1 LAIAAMFFVN
11 GFALGSWLPRLPEIR
26 DALDVSDR
34 SLGLTLVGGSVGGL
48 VMSLL
53 SGRIV
58 DRVGSRRATVSTS
71 LALALLLP
79 LIALAPNPVVLFA
92 VLIAV
97 GAVDGITDVA
107 QNAQAIELQE
117 ATDRS
122 IMSRM
127 HATWSIGTLL
137 GGLVASRSAAF
148 GLPFDVQLSV
158 TAVALVVVALA
169 AGPLLLDARVR
180 LSPHGSGSP
189 GSHLARPLL
198 ATLFVMGALATMAE
212 MPPTEW
218 ASLLMAERFDLGVGA
233 AGLGFVAFAG
243 GMVAGRLG
251 GDRVV
256 DRIGSE
262 AMRRWGGC
270 LGGTGIVLVA
280 VSPVPAVA
288 WIGFFVAG
296 AGMSPLFPMAI
307 NRIGELTGNG
317 SSVAVAA
324 FSSGARAGMLIG
336 SPLMG
341 ALSQATT
348 RTIALL
354 AIATTAAWIS
364 AGVRLPATTGSP
376 PDHRPTSTPM
386 PTPERARSGE
396 G

>member
-1 LAIAAMFFVN
+1 VAIAAMFFVN

-26 DALDVSDR
+26 DALEVSDR
-34 SLGLTLVGGSVGGL
+34 SLGLTLVGGSIGGL

-71 LALALLLP
+71 LALAILLP
-79 LIALAPNPVVLFA
+79 LIALAPIPIVLFT
-92 VLIAV
+92 VLIGV

-117 ATDRS
+117 RTARS

-148 GLPFDVQLSV
+148 GLSFDVQLSV
-158 TAVALVVVALA
+158 TAVALAGVALA
-169 AGPLLLDARVR
+169 AGPRLLDARVR
-180 LSPHGSGSP
+180 MAPHGGGSP
-189 GSHLARPLL
+189 TSHLPRRLL
-198 ATLFVMGALATMAE
+198 VTLFVMGALALLAE

-262 AMRRWGGC
+262 AMRRLGGC
-270 LGGTGIVLVA
+270 LGGAGIVVVA
-280 VSPVPAVA
+280 ISPTPAVA
-288 WIGFFVAG
+288 WFGFFVAG
-296 AGMSPLFPMAI
+296 AGMSSLFPMAI

-354 AIATTAAWIS
+354 VIATTAAWVS
-364 AGVRLPATTGSP
+364 AGVRLPATSGP
-376 PDHRPTSTPM
+376 PVD
-386 PTPERARSGE
+386 ER
-396 G
+396 

>member
-1 LAIAAMFFVN
+1 VAIAAMFCVN
-11 GFALGSWLPRLPEIR
+11 GFTLGSWLPRLPEIR
-26 DALDVSDR
+26 AALEVSDR
-34 SLGLTLVGGSVGGL
+34 ALGLTLVGGSIGGL

-79 LIALAPNPVVLFA
+79 LIALAPNPVVLFT
-92 VLIAV
+92 VLIAI
-97 GAVDGITDVA
+97 GALDGVTDVA

-117 ATDRS
+117 RTSRS

-137 GGLVASRSAAF
+137 GGLAASRSAAF
-148 GLPFDVQLSV
+148 GVPFELQLTV
-158 TAVALVVVALA
+158 TAVALAGVALV
-169 AGPLLLDARVR
+169 AGTRLLDARVR
-180 LSPHGSGSP
+180 MSSHDGASPAG
-189 GSHLARPLL
+189 HLARPLL
-198 ATLFVMGALATMAE
+198 ITLFVMGGLATLAE

-218 ASLLMAERFDLGVGA
+218 ASLLMAERFDLSVGA
-233 AGLGFVAFAG
+233 AGLGFVAFAA

-256 DRIGSE
+256 DRVGSE
-262 AMRRWGGC
+262 ATRRGGG
-270 LGGTGIVLVA
+270 LIGGAGIVVVA
-280 VSPVPAVA
+280 LSPSPAIA
-288 WIGFFVAG
+288 WLGFLVAG
-296 AGMSPLFPMAI
+296 AGLSALFPMAI
-307 NRIGELTGNG
+307 VRIGELTGNG

-348 RTIALL
+348 RTTALL
-354 AIATTAAWIS
+354 VIATTAAWVS
-364 AGVRLPATTGSP
+364 ALVRLPVAAAP
-376 PDHRPTSTPM
+376 PD
-386 PTPERARSGE
+386 E

>member
-1 LAIAAMFFVN
+1 MFCIN

-34 SLGLTLVGGSVGGL
+34 ALGLTLVGSSVGGL

-58 DRVGSRRATVSTS
+58 DKAGSRRATLSTS
-71 LALALLLP
+71 LGLAILLP
-79 LIALAPNPVVLFA
+79 LIARAPSPVVLFT

-97 GAVDGITDVA
+97 GALDGVTDVA

-117 ATDRS
+117 RTSRS

-148 GLPFDVQLSV
+148 GLSFDVQLTV
-158 TAVALVVVALA
+158 TAVALVGVALA
-169 AGPLLLDARVR
+169 AGPRLLDARVR
-180 LSPHGSGSP
+180 MAPHDGGSQA
-189 GSHLARPLL
+189 SHLARPLL
-198 ATLFVMGALATMAE
+198 VTLFVMGALATLAE

-218 ASLLMAERFDLGVGA
+218 ASLLMAERFDQTVGA
-233 AGLGFVAFAG
+233 AGLGFVAFAA

-256 DRIGSE
+256 DRVGSE
-262 AMRRWGGC
+262 ATRRGGGFI
-270 LGGTGIVLVA
+270 GGAGLVVVA
-280 VSPVPAVA
+280 LSPSPEVA
-288 WIGFFVAG
+288 WLGFLVAG
-296 AGMSPLFPMAI
+296 AGMSALFPMAI
-307 NRIGELTGNG
+307 VRIGQLTGNG

-336 SPLMG
+336 SPLTG

-348 RTIALL
+348 RTTALL
-354 AIATTAAWIS
+354 VIATSAAWVS
-364 AGVRLPATTGSP
+364 ALVRLPVAAGQ
-376 PDHRPTSTPM
+376 PD
-386 PTPERARSGE
+386 G
-396 G
+396 

>member
-1 LAIAAMFFVN
+1 MFFVN
-11 GFALGSWLPRLPEIR
+11 GVALGSWLPRLPEIR
-26 DALDVSDR
+26 DALEVSDR

-71 LALALLLP
+71 LALAILLP
-79 LIALAPNPVVLFA
+79 LIAAAPNPIVLFT

-117 ATDRS
+117 MTSRS

-148 GLPFDVQLSV
+148 GVSFDVQLAV
-158 TAVALVVVALA
+158 TAVALAGVALV
-169 AGPLLLDARVR
+169 AGPRLLDARVR
-180 LSPHGSGSP
+180 MSPHGDGTP
-189 GSHLARPLL
+189 ASHLPRRLL
-198 ATLFVMGALATMAE
+198 VVLFVMGTLAMLAE

-251 GDRVV
+251 GDLVV

-262 AMRRWGGC
+262 AMRRLGGC
-270 LGGTGIVLVA
+270 LGGTGIVIVA
-280 VSPVPAVA
+280 VSPVPPVA
-288 WIGFFVAG
+288 WLGFLVAG

-354 AIATTAAWIS
+354 VIATTAAWVS
-364 AGVRLPATTGSP
+364 GLVRLPAATA
-376 PDHRPTSTPM
+376 PM
-386 PTPERARSGE
+386 PIDVDVDADAGTTAAG
-396 G
+396 